1 MQQSGA
7 SGPNILVVDDN
18 LDNLRLLSKILMQ
31 QGYAVRSVTNGKL
44 ALITVDAALPDLIL
58 LDINMPDMLGYEVC
72 SLLKTNAN
80 TSEIP
85 VIFISAFSE
94 AKDKVK
100 AFQSGGVDY
109 ITKPFQ
115 VEEVLARVKIHLD
128 LRNMQKQLR
137 SQNMLLQQEI
147 SDRIATETRLR
158 ETETKYRSI
167 FENAVEGIFQTSPT
181 GRYISVNPALS
192 HLFGY
197 GAPEEMIADLVDL
210 DKQLYVNPT
219 RRQEFV
225 TAIERQGIVT
235 NFESQ
240 VRHRQGNIIWISETA
255 HAVRDQNDQLLYY
268 EGTVSDITKRK
279 QSDEVLQRVNS
290 LIIAQYETAIDGIL
304 AVDEQG
310 RIVSFNFRFC
320 QIWGI
325 PSHLLKGCD
334 TALIGYLSALPA
346 IPRKLIAVI
355 ESAYDRADRF
365 DRGEIPLDDG
375 RVLDYYSGRIISP
388 SGQFYGIVWYF
399 HDITELVETREKAIE
414 ASKYKSRFLANM
426 SHEIRTPMNGVMS
439 MTELLQKTPLSSEQQ
454 DYLQTLRVSGENLLL
469 IIDDILDLSKLE
481 AREMHLE
488 KLDFDP
494 VSSIEAVADLLAPQ
508 ADAKGVELFTLLDT
522 NLPMVLRGDPTRLRQ
537 VIMNLVGN
545 AIKFT
550 ERGEVQIKASLY
562 DETDTT
568 ATITISIRDTGIG
581 ITPENQKIL
590 FQPFTQVDASTTR
603 KYGGTGLGLAICKQ
617 LVEMMNGDIDVKSE
631 PGRGSVFSFHAVF
644 EKSQQQSN
652 SSSIFLIQP
661 QLQHKRLL
669 IVDPHPTSRRI
680 LSSYALAWGMSVTE
694 SDSIGVALASL
705 DRMAAMGQYFD
716 VAIATLDDLGDCRK
730 ILERLVNPLNLLN
743 PQGDRRTYSIICTSI
758 SCREQATR
766 LVEQD
771 FAYAYLIKPIRVS
784 RLLECL
790 TGVLNTERSNGSPPL
805 VTTLTHKHLSQHVDL
820 LAHLKILVAED
831 NLVNQKV
838 ALRQLNSL
846 GCTAITCTANGQE
859 ALDLLK
865 QQNYDIVLMDCQMP
879 VLDGYETTHAI
890 RQLEIGS
897 LHKTIVIGLTANA
910 MKGDREKC
918 LAAGMNDYLS
928 KPVALDE
935 LSAML
940 YTWAVSQK

>member
-1 MQQSGA
+1 MQQLGA
-7 SGPNILVVDDN
+7 SGANILVVDDN
-18 LDNLRLLSKILMQ
+18 LDNLRLLSKILTQ
-31 QGYAVRSVTNGKL
+31 EGYAVRSVTNGRL

-58 LDINMPDMLGYEVC
+58 LDINMPDMSGYEVC
-72 SLLKTNAN
+72 KLLKANAK
-80 TSEIP
+80 TFEIP

-109 ITKPFQ
+109 ITKPFHF
-115 VEEVLARVKIHLD
+115 EEVLARVKNHLN
-128 LRNMQKQLR
+128 LKNMQKQLQE
-137 SQNMLLQQEI
+137 QNRRLQQEI
-147 SDRIATETRLR
+147 SDRITTEALLR
-158 ETETKYRSI
+158 ETEEKYRGI
-167 FENAVEGIFQTSPT
+167 FENAVDGIFQTSPS
-181 GRYISVNPALS
+181 GSYLSVNPALA
-192 HLFGY
+192 HMYGY
-197 GAPEEMIADLVDL
+197 GTPEEMIADLVDL
-210 DKQLYVNPT
+210 DRQLYVNPN

-225 TAIERQGIVT
+225 TAIEREGIVT

-240 VRHRQGNIIWISETA
+240 IRHRTGNIIWISETA
-255 HAVRDQNDQLLYY
+255 HAVRDRQGQLLYY
-268 EGTVSDITKRK
+268 EGTVSNITKRK
-279 QSDEVLQRVNS
+279 QSDDVLQRINS

-325 PSHLLKGCD
+325 PSKLLKGCD
-334 TALIGYLSALPA
+334 VPLIGYLSALPE
-346 IPRKLIAVI
+346 IPRKLIDVI

-365 DRGEIPLDDG
+365 DRGEIQLDDG
-375 RVLDYYSGRIISP
+375 RVLDFYSGRIISP

-439 MTELLQKTPLSSEQQ
+439 MTELLQNTPLSSEQQ

-494 VSSIEAVADLLAPQ
+494 VSSVEAVADLLAPQ
-508 ADAKGVELFTLLDT
+508 ANAKGIEVFTLLDT
-522 NLPMVLRGDPTRLRQ
+522 NLPVVLRGDPTRLRQ

-550 ERGEVQIKASLY
+550 ERGEVQLQASLY

-568 ATITISIRDTGIG
+568 ATIAIAIRDTGIG
-581 ITPENQKIL
+581 IAPENQKIL

-617 LVEMMNGDIDVKSE
+617 LVEMMDGNIEVKSE
-631 PGRGSVFSFHAVF
+631 PGRGSVFSFNAVF
-644 EKSQQQSN
+644 EKSQWQST
-652 SSSIFLIQP
+652 STSIFQIQP

-669 IVDPHPTSRRI
+669 IVDPHPTSRHI

-694 SDSIGVALASL
+694 SDSISVGLASL
-705 DRMAAMGQYFD
+705 DRAIAMGQYYD
-716 VAIATLDDLGDCRK
+716 VAIANLDGLGDCREL
-730 ILERLVNPLNLLN
+730 LEKLGKSPGN
-743 PQGDRRTYSIICTSI
+743 QRTYCIICTS
-758 SCREQATR
+758 SSSREQATS

-771 FAYAYLIKPIRVS
+771 FAYAYLIKPIRAS

-790 TGVLNTERSNGSPPL
+790 TSVLNTELSSGETAL
-805 VTTLTHKHLSQHVDL
+805 VTTLNNKHITQHVDL
-820 LAHLKILVAED
+820 LAHLRILVAED
-831 NLVNQKV
+831 NIVNQKV
-838 ALRQLNSL
+838 ALRQLKSL
-846 GCTAITCTANGQE
+846 GCTSITCTANGQE
-859 ALDLLK
+859 ALDRLK

-897 LHKTIVIGLTANA
+897 RHKTIVIGLTANA

-928 KPVALDE
+928 KPVALEE

-940 YTWAVSQK
+940 YTWAVSQR

>member
-1 MQQSGA
+1 MQLSGETGA
-7 SGPNILVVDDN
+7 NILVVDDN
-18 LDNLRLLSKILMQ
+18 LDNLRLLSKILMHE
-31 QGYAVRSVTNGKL
+31 GYAVRSVTNGKL

-72 SLLKTNAN
+72 SLLKAN
-80 TSEIP
+80 VNTAEIP

-94 AKDKVK
+94 TKDKVR

-115 VEEVLARVKIHLD
+115 VEEVLARVRNHLD
-128 LRNMQKQLR
+128 LRHMQKQLR
-137 SQNMLLQQEI
+137 SQNMRLQQEI
-147 SDRIATETRLR
+147 RDHITTETLLR
-158 ETETKYRSI
+158 ETEAKYRNI

-181 GRYISVNPALS
+181 GSYISVNPALAQM
-192 HLFGY
+192 FGY
-197 GAPEEMIADLVDL
+197 STPEELIANLVDL
-210 DKQLYVNPT
+210 DRHLYINPN

-225 TAIERQGIVT
+225 TEIERKGIVT

-240 VRHRQGNIIWISETA
+240 IRHRNGNIIWISETA
-255 HAVRDQNDQLLYY
+255 HAVRDREDKLIYY
-268 EGTVSDITKRK
+268 EGTASDITKRK
-279 QSDEVLQRVNS
+279 QSDEVLQRINS

-320 QIWGI
+320 QMWGI
-325 PSHLLKGCD
+325 PAKLLKGCD
-334 TALIGYLSALPA
+334 AALIGYLSALPE

-365 DRGEIPLDDG
+365 DRGEIQLDDG
-375 RVLDYYSGRIISP
+375 RVLDFYSGRIISP
-388 SGQFYGIVWYF
+388 SGKFYGIVWYF

-481 AREMHLE
+481 AREMYLE

-494 VSSIEAVADLLAPQ
+494 VTSVEAVADLLAPQ
-508 ADAKGVELFTLLDT
+508 ADVKGIELFTLVDT
-522 NLPMVLRGDPTRLRQ
+522 NLPTVLVGDPTRLRQ

-550 ERGEVQIKASLY
+550 ERGEVQIQASLY

-568 ATITISIRDTGIG
+568 ATIAISIRDTGIG
-581 ITPENQKIL
+581 ITPENQRIL

-617 LVEMMNGDIDVKSE
+617 LVEMMDGSMDVKSE

-644 EKSQQQSN
+644 EKSRKQPN
-652 SSSIFLIQP
+652 STSIFLIQP

-694 SDSIGVALASL
+694 LDSISGALDSL
-705 DRMAAMGQYFD
+705 DRLTSMGQHYD
-716 VAIATLDDLGDCRK
+716 VAIANLDGLGDCREL
-730 ILERLVNPLNLLN
+730 LEMLANPTENCS
-743 PQGDRRTYSIICTSI
+743 TYSIICTSI
-758 SCREQATR
+758 SGREQATR

-771 FAYAYLIKPIRVS
+771 FAYAYLIKPIRAS

-790 TGVLNTERSNGSPPL
+790 TGVLSTELPSARTSLDNT
-805 VTTLTHKHLSQHVDL
+805 LSQKQVPKNADL
-820 LAHLKILVAED
+820 LASLRILVAED

-838 ALRQLNSL
+838 ALRQLTSL

-859 ALDLLK
+859 ALDRLK

-890 RQLEIGS
+890 RKLEIS
-897 LHKTIVIGLTANA
+897 SHHKTIVIGLTANA

-928 KPVALDE
+928 KPVALEE
-935 LSAML
+935 LSDML
-940 YTWAVSQK
+940 YTWAISRK

>member
-7 SGPNILVVDDN
+7 SGANILVVDDN
-18 LDNLRLLSKILMQ
+18 LDNLRLLSRILMQ

-72 SLLKTNAN
+72 SLLKANAN

-147 SDRIATETRLR
+147 SDHIATETLLR
-158 ETETKYRSI
+158 ETEAKYRSI

-181 GRYISVNPALS
+181 GRCISVNPALS

-197 GAPEEMIADLVDL
+197 STPEEMIADLVDL
-210 DKQLYVNPT
+210 DKQLYVNPN

-255 HAVRDQNDQLLYY
+255 HAVRDQQGQLLYY

-320 QIWGI
+320 QMWGI

-334 TALIGYLSALPA
+334 TALIGYLAALPE

-365 DRGEIPLDDG
+365 DRGEIQLDDG

-508 ADAKGVELFTLLDT
+508 ADAKGIELFTLLDT
-522 NLPMVLRGDPTRLRQ
+522 NLPTVLRGDPTRLRQ
-537 VIMNLVGN
+537 VIINFVGN

-568 ATITISIRDTGIG
+568 ATIAISIRDTGIG
-581 ITPENQKIL
+581 IAPENQKIL

-617 LVEMMNGDIDVKSE
+617 LVEMMNGNIDIKSE

-680 LSSYALAWGMSVTE
+680 LSSYALAWGLSVTE
-694 SDSIGVALASL
+694 SENISVALASL
-705 DRMAAMGQYFD
+705 ERMAAMGQHYD
-716 VAIATLDDLGDCRK
+716 VAIANLDGLGDCRE
-730 ILERLVNPLNLLN
+730 ILERLITPLNPLNPLN
-743 PQGDRRTYSIICTSI
+743 PQGNRRTI
-758 SCREQATR
+758 A
-766 LVEQD
+766 L
-771 FAYAYLIKPIRVS
+771 F
-784 RLLECL
+784 
-790 TGVLNTERSNGSPPL
+790 VLRS
-805 VTTLTHKHLSQHVDL
+805 
-820 LAHLKILVAED
+820 LVASK
-831 NLVNQKV
+831 L
-838 ALRQLNSL
+838 
-846 GCTAITCTANGQE
+846 
-859 ALDLLK
+859 LD
-865 QQNYDIVLMDCQMP
+865 
-879 VLDGYETTHAI
+879 
-890 RQLEIGS
+890 
-897 LHKTIVIGLTANA
+897 
-910 MKGDREKC
+910 
-918 LAAGMNDYLS
+918 
-928 KPVALDE
+928 
-935 LSAML
+935 
-940 YTWAVSQK
+940 W